1 MATILLVDDDP
12 LQAFVRKSAL
22 EKHFPDVRR
31 VNNAAEA
38 FCLVEQPLF
47 ARDLALVISGHH
59 RPGITGPDFVAEL
72 RSRLPFLSVLVIG
85 NASDSPADY
94 RSDQI
99 RFIASSVDSSEML
112 HVAGQLLAVRASHAA

>member
-31 VNNAAEA
+31 VNNAADA
-38 FCLVEQPLF
+38 FCLIEQPFF
-47 ARDLALVISGHH
+47 ARNLALVISGHH

-72 RSRLPFLSVLVIG
+72 RSRMPSLPVLVIG
-85 NASDSPADY
+85 NAADSPADY
-94 RSDQI
+94 LSTHV
-99 RFIASSVDSSEML
+99 RFITTSVDSTEML
-112 HVAGQLLAVRASHAA
+112 HAASQLLAVRASHAA

>member
-22 EKHFPDVRR
+22 EKHFSDVRR
-31 VNNAAEA
+31 VNNAADA

-59 RPGITGPDFVAEL
+59 RPGISGPDFVAEL
-72 RSRLPFLSVLVIG
+72 RSRMPALPVLVIG
-85 NASDSPADY
+85 NGFDSPADY
-94 RSDQI
+94 RSDQV
-99 RFIASSVDSSEML
+99 RFVATSVDSSEVL
-112 HVAGQLLAVRASHAA
+112 RVAGQMLAFRASNAA